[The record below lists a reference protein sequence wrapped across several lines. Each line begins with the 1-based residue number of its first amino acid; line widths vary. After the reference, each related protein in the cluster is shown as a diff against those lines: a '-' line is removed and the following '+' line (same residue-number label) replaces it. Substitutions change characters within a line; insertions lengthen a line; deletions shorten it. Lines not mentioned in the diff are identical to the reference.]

1 MDMKR
6 GEVME
11 EIRDLE
17 DYGAYSEE
25 RFIRSKD
32 HIDTI
37 LDSEK
42 EHDY

>member
-11 EIRDLE
+11 DIRDLE
-17 DYGAYSEE
+17 DYGAYTEE

-32 HIDTI
+32 HIED
-37 LDSEK
+37 LL
-42 EHDY
+42 HNM